1 MGLSSKV
8 HTFENRDGKVTIK
21 YTKVT
26 EKGLKT
32 GVQIAFTVLEKGKG
46 EPRILGL
53 IKADKTDL
61 FGKARKLERDLIG
74 IDLDLEDEME
84 HIIEDAR
91 DVIKNKIALEESE
104 SVTLIEMVHK
114 FYEVALRL
122 MEEARDGRS
131 EITNSVFYIE
141 GEYMLLNT
149 TAIGKLLKDNNWN
162 RLKFEKELMFRGL
175 LEVNGIRP
183 YIFHVNPSEKNP
195 DGYKRYLKIKLND
208 DTLNFGELFKEGKIA

>member
-1 MGLSSKV
+1 MELSSKV

-61 FGKARKLERDLIG
+61 FRKARKLERDLIG

-91 DVIKNKIALEESE
+91 DVVKSKIALEESE
-104 SVTLIEMVHK
+104 SDTFIEMVHK
-114 FYEVALRL
+114 FYEVALKL
-122 MEEARDGRS
+122 MEEAGGGRS

-149 TAIGKLLKDNNWN
+149 KAIGKVLQENNWN

-175 LEVNGIRP
+175 LEVNGTRP
-183 YIFHVNPSEKNP
+183 YVFHINPSAQNSN
-195 DGYKRYLKIKLND
+195 GYTRYLKIKLND
-208 DTLNFGELFKEGKIA
+208 ETLNFRELFKRGEAA